1 MLKQLINFYKVSSPR
16 PCNGEALSSSGSQHL
31 HSDARRLK
39 YLKWS
44 TFLSATFGYGMYYV
58 CRLSLNV
65 VKKPIV
71 DEGIFSETE
80 LGIIGSVLFFTYALG
95 KFTNGFLADRSN
107 INRFMTTG
115 LLVTAL
121 VNLCLGFTHSF
132 ILFALL
138 WGISGWFQ
146 SMGAA
151 SCVVGLSRWFTDK
164 ERGSYYGFWSAS
176 HNIGEALTFLIVA
189 SIVSVLGWR
198 YGFFGAGIVGLLGA
212 LIVWKFFHDTPES
225 QGFPPVNA
233 QKQKEEMSVVETTD
247 FNKAQRQVLM
257 MPAIWILALSSAFM
271 YISRYAINSWGVF
284 YLEAQKGYSTL
295 DASFIISICPVCGIV
310 GTIFSGVIS
319 DKLFGGRRNVPALI
333 FGLMNVLALSLFLL
347 VPGVH
352 FWIDV
357 LAMVLFGLGIGV
369 LICFLGGLMAVD
381 IAPRNA
387 SGAALGV
394 VGIASYIGAGL
405 QDVMSGVLIEGQ
417 KTVQNGVDVYD
428 FTYINWF
435 WIGAALLSVL
445 YEYPETYPWI
455 YSNYIQ
461 IYTLYDLWKQK
472 DRLGTLDFYYHFY
485 GDFNFYEY
493 TANPWIDFNK
503 LPYRMVKDRW
513 GTFLEFVKERISK
526 KQYVYMILNR
536 SIYRRDETWWFHPV
550 LIWGYDDNKRELYC
564 ADNNRKG
571 KFDTE
576 VISYANFELATDV
589 PAEEINGGDHIGR
602 MGGVCFFNIL
612 SDMKYHEVGNNHL
625 LQEKKIKKDLDRRV
639 TYGSK

>member
-16 PCNGEALSSSGSQHL
+16 PCNGESLSASEH
-31 HSDARRLK
+31 RLK
-39 YLKWS
+39 VLKWS

-80 LGIIGSVLFFTYALG
+80 LGIIGSVLFFTYAIG

-121 VNLCLGFTHSF
+121 ANLCLGFTNSF
-132 ILFALL
+132 ILFAIL

-176 HNIGEALTFLIVA
+176 HNIGEALTFIIVA

-198 YGFFGAGIVGLLGA
+198 YGFFGAGMVGLLGA
-212 LIVWKFFHDTPES
+212 LIIWRFFHDTPQS
-225 QGFPPVNA
+225 KGLPAVNA
-233 QKQKEEMSVVETTD
+233 PQTKKERSADEATD

-271 YISRYAINSWGVF
+271 YISRYAVNSWGVF

-295 DASFIISICPVCGIV
+295 DASLIISISSVCGIV
-310 GTIFSGVIS
+310 GTMFSGVIS
-319 DKLFGGRRNVPALI
+319 DKFFRGRRNTPALI
-333 FGLMNVLALSLFLL
+333 FGMINVVALCLFLL

-352 FWIDV
+352 FWVDV
-357 LAMVLFGLGIGV
+357 VAMVLFGLGIGV

-405 QDVMSGVLIEGQ
+405 QDVMSGVLIEGN
-417 KTVQNGVDVYD
+417 KKLVNGVEVYD

-445 YEYPETYPWI
+445 
-455 YSNYIQ
+455 
-461 IYTLYDLWKQK
+461 
-472 DRLGTLDFYYHFY
+472 F
-485 GDFNFYEY
+485 
-493 TANPWIDFNK
+493 A
-503 LPYRMVKDRW
+503 
-513 GTFLEFVKERISK
+513 
-526 KQYVYMILNR
+526 
-536 SIYRRDETWWFHPV
+536 
-550 LIWGYDDNKRELYC
+550 
-564 ADNNRKG
+564 
-571 KFDTE
+571 
-576 VISYANFELATDV
+576 
-589 PAEEINGGDHIGR
+589 
-602 MGGVCFFNIL
+602 
-612 SDMKYHEVGNNHL
+612 L
-625 LQEKKIKKDLDRRV
+625 LVWNAKPQTQE
-639 TYGSK
+639 